1 MVKTMEFQ
9 KQLNEYINK
18 VNNELERVFAE
29 EKCLQRSVYD
39 AMRYS
44 IMAGGKRLRPVLCLA
59 VCDMLGGCIEDALR
73 FGVAIEHIHTYS
85 LIHDD
90 LPCMDNDDLR
100 RGMPTCHKKFG
111 EATALLAGDG
121 LLTGAF
127 EYLAD
132 LSKYKSASP
141 EIVIKAVSQIAQAAG
156 CAGMIGGQVVD
167 LECEGKLDV
176 DLATLDYLH
185 YRKTGALIRASAVS
199 GALAANATDE
209 EVAAIAKF
217 AEKLGLAFQI
227 QDDILDCTGDESVL
241 GKPIGSDAEN
251 EKTTYVTLLGLE
263 DAIKKADVVT
273 RDAVRVLDKFGEKA
287 YFVKK
292 LALNLLD
299 RKN

>member
-1 MVKTMEFQ
+1 MEFK
-9 KQLNEYINK
+9 KQLDEYINK
-18 VNNELERVFAE
+18 INTELEKLFKDAQ
-29 EKCLQRSVYD
+29 CLQRPVYD

-59 VCDMLGGCIEDALR
+59 VCDMLGGCIDDALR

-127 EYLAD
+127 EYLSD
-132 LSKYKSASP
+132 LNGYKSASP
-141 EIVIKAVSQIAQAAG
+141 ETVIKAISQISAAAG
-156 CAGMIGGQVVD
+156 CEGMIGGQVVD
-167 LECEGKLDV
+167 LECEGKEDVELD
-176 DLATLDYLH
+176 TLNYLH
-185 YRKTGALIRASAVS
+185 YRKTGALIRVSAVS
-199 GALAANATDE
+199 GAFAANTTDE
-209 EVAAIAKF
+209 DIEAIADF

-227 QDDILDCTGDESVL
+227 KDDILDCTGDESVL

-251 EKTTYVTLLGLE
+251 GKTTYVTILGLE
-263 DAIKKADVVT
+263 NARKKADEIT
-273 RDAVRVLDKFGEKA
+273 NDAVKILDRFGEKA
-287 YFVKK
+287 DFVKE

>member
-1 MVKTMEFQ
+1 MDFK
-9 KQLNEYINK
+9 KQLDEYVSK
-18 VNNELERVFAE
+18 VSTELGKVFAGE
-29 EKCLQRSVYD
+29 QCLQRSVYD
-39 AMRYS
+39 AMGYS
-44 IMAGGKRLRPVLCLA
+44 IMAGGKRLRPVLCMA
-59 VCDMLGGCIEDALR
+59 ICDMLDGCIDDALR

-127 EYLAD
+127 EYLSD
-132 LSKYKSASP
+132 LSHYKSASP
-141 EIVIKAVSQIAQAAG
+141 QTVIKAISQISAAAG

-167 LECEGKLDV
+167 LECEGKTDI
-176 DLATLDYLH
+176 DIDTLNYLH
-185 YRKTGALIRASAVS
+185 YRKTGALIRVSAVS
-199 GALAANATDE
+199 GALAANATDDDI
-209 EVAAIAKF
+209 AAIAVF

-251 EKTTYVTLLGLE
+251 GKTTYVTLLGLKN
-263 DAIKKADVVT
+263 ARKKADEIT
-273 RDAVRVLDKFGEKA
+273 SEAVEILDRFGKKA
-287 YFVKK
+287 DFVKK